1 MPRFITPPDMVL
13 DPSIPKVLVR
23 NCMWDE
29 EQTKAI
35 LLQLSDKPYDIYL
48 YNDSMNDVQWF
59 EGLRGIV
66 NKVIDCSHVKDGDY
80 VSWLRKLDDE
90 F

>member
-1 MPRFITPPDMVL
+1 MDL
-13 DPSIPKVLVR
+13 DQSIPKVLIR

-29 EQTKAI
+29 EQTKDI

-48 YNDSMNDVQWF
+48 YNDTMNDPQWF
-59 EGLRGIV
+59 EGIRGIAQ
-66 NKVIDCSHVKDGDY
+66 KVLDCKHVKNGDF
-80 VSWLRKLDDE
+80 VSWLKELDNE

>member
-1 MPRFITPPDMVL
+1 MPRFITPPDMDL
-13 DPSIPKVLVR
+13 DASIPKVLVR

-29 EQTKAI
+29 EQTKDI

-48 YNDSMNDVQWF
+48 YNDTMNDPQWF
-59 EGLRGIV
+59 EGMRGIV
-66 NKVIDCSHVKDGDY
+66 SKVLDCRHVKDGDY
-80 VSWLRKLDDE
+80 VNWLRKLDDE

>member
-1 MPRFITPPDMVL
+1 MPRFITPPDMDL

-23 NCMWDE
+23 NCTWTE
-29 EQTKAI
+29 EETKDI
-35 LLQLSDKPYDIYL
+35 LAQLSDKPYDIYL
-48 YNDSMNDVQWF
+48 YNDSMNDAQWF
-59 EGLRGIV
+59 EGIRSIAKTVL
-66 NKVIDCSHVKDGDY
+66 DCRHVKDGDF